1 MTFSDDFLDES
12 KGLDDDY
19 PSAFGITF
27 TPIVSGTALAIVGIV
42 GAGYIFMNMVAP
54 AQEGYKSIKQQQ
66 EEKLT
71 KLNQVKGKDY
81 PQKIADLKTELE
93 NEQALKSKVTAM
105 FTNQEDLET
114 LLIDFSN
121 FIAANRGTLV
131 KYSPDKDITLIND
144 ASLGANV
151 QGKLKKKGISVQFKA
166 DFAQTQAILSNIE
179 RLQPLLIVKNYESRV
194 TEKPTAVLTRGGS
207 QLLPRKQ
214 AILTTDLKIDAILPL
229 SQKELEAA
237 QKAAKEAAKQ
247 SQKK

>member
-1 MTFSDDFLDES
+1 M
-12 KGLDDDY
+12 
-19 PSAFGITF
+19 
-27 TPIVSGTALAIVGIV
+27 
-42 GAGYIFMNMVAP
+42 
-54 AQEGYKSIKQQQ
+54 
-66 EEKLT
+66 
-71 KLNQVKGKDY
+71 
-81 PQKIADLKTELE
+81 E

-121 FIAANRGTLV
+121 FIVANRGTLV

-194 TEKPTAVLTRGGS
+194 TEKPTAVLTGGGR